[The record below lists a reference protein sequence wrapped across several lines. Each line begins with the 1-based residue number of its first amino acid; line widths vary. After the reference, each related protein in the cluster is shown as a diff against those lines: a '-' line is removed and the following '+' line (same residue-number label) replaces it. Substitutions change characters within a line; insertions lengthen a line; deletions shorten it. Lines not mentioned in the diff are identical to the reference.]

1 MDNCLLKSKCKQ
13 AGNLAFCGPLCYA
26 FLKLQGETGRG
37 GIWGLAGIP
46 KTYAGVTAARLPFEQ
61 DNPVACTAVQ
71 KYCADVLGKVAKGCG
86 LYLFSIPQ
94 LDNPKGTGTGKTTA
108 AVAIL
113 NEFMVARTIQHVKK
127 ERQIDEI
134 PALFVNA
141 SKYQNA
147 FNAQFR
153 GTPEMQ
159 QAASYQYYKLKR
171 RMLRAELLV
180 LDDIGVREA
189 TEAYR
194 SEFYEV
200 IDGRIIEGMTSI
212 YTSNLPLNEIAGL
225 LDDRIASRIE
235 GAAIPVSFRG
245 VDHRKAGLF

>member
-1 MDNCLLKSKCKQ
+1 MVKCLLRVKCKQ
-13 AGNLAFCGPLCYA
+13 AGNPALCGPLCYA
-26 FLKLQGETGRG
+26 FLKLQGESGSG

-46 KTYAGVTAARLPFEQ
+46 KAYTGVSARELPFEQ
-61 DNPVACTAVQ
+61 ENPVAYAAVQ
-71 KYCADVLGKVAKGCG
+71 KYCVDVLGKVAKGCG

-94 LDNPKGTGTGKTTA
+94 SDNAKGTGTGKTTA

-113 NEFMVARTIQHVKK
+113 NEFLVARTIEHVTKQRRI
-127 ERQIDEI
+127 EEV

-141 SKYQNA
+141 SKYQNS

-159 QAASYQYYKLKR
+159 QTASAQYYRLKE
-171 RMLRAELLV
+171 RMLKAELLV

-200 IDGRIIEGMTSI
+200 IDGRAIDEMSTI
-212 YTSNLPLNEIAGL
+212 YTSNVPLTDIAGL

-235 GAAIPVSFRG
+235 GAAIPISFRG
-245 VDHRKAGLF
+245 VDHRKAGLY

>member
-1 MDNCLLKSKCKQ
+1 M
-13 AGNLAFCGPLCYA
+13 
-26 FLKLQGETGRG
+26 
-37 GIWGLAGIP
+37 AGIP
-46 KTYAGVTAARLPFEQ
+46 KVYAGQTTANIPFERE
-61 DNPVACTAVQ
+61 NPVAYAAVQ
-71 KYCADVLGKVAKGCG
+71 KYCADVLGKVTKGCG

-94 LDNPKGTGTGKTTA
+94 MDNPKGTGTGKTTA

-113 NEFMVARTIQHVKK
+113 NEFLVARTIQHVKK

-141 SKYQNA
+141 SKYQNV

-159 QAASYQYYKLKR
+159 QTASYQYYQLKE
-171 RMLRAELLV
+171 RMMRTELLV

-194 SEFYEV
+194 AEFYEV
-200 IDGRIIEGMTSI
+200 IDGRVIEGLTTI
-212 YTSNLPLNEIAGL
+212 YTSNLPLPEIARL
-225 LDDRIASRIE
+225 LDDRIVSRIE
-235 GAAIPVSFRG
+235 GTAIPVSFRG
-245 VDHRKAGLF
+245 VDHRKAGIF